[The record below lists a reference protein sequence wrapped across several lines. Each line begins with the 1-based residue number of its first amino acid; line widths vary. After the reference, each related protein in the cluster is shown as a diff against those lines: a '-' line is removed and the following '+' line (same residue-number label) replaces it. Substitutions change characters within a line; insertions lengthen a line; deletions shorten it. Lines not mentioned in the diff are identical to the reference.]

1 MKTYICL
8 MIFLL
13 TPALR
18 GQNAASL
25 ENQRSE
31 LLQKIQLQEKTV
43 NTLQTQLDSATSRL
57 EKEKSAH
64 RENSGKITKLLA
76 GAFSLSNKVEEEK
89 QRKSALEQELQETNQ
104 KLDIRYTEIID
115 SLQALKK
122 SRKAGQGPDID
133 RLILEAVE
141 KKLSVSPQIK
151 GLSFNPGQ
159 IAGINL
165 REARDSTEY
174 AIYRDYLKNA
184 LADVTQHQARIEK
197 VEKELE
203 EVAQLKK
210 KSEEFLEEA
219 GAERD
224 MGLFAQT
231 ASPIATA
238 EPTYGQISTDAA
250 RQATQAQVQSLFLIM
265 RQLDNGAED
274 ISRARW
280 KSPLDSGDVVLSI
293 PDYLKLLKKTNAIL
307 EQQKLLLLH
316 KLGEA
321 NK

>member
-13 TPALR
+13 APALR
-18 GQNAASL
+18 GQNTASL

-31 LLQKIQLQEKTV
+31 LLHKIQLQEKTV
-43 NTLQTQLDSATSRL
+43 NALQTQLDSATSRI

-64 RENSGKITKLLA
+64 GENSGKITKLLA

-115 SLQALKK
+115 SMQALKK
-122 SRKAGQGPDID
+122 SRKAGQQSDMD
-133 RLILEAVE
+133 RQILETVE
-141 KKLSVSPQIK
+141 KKLSVSPQIE

-159 IAGINL
+159 IAGIHL

-184 LADVTQHQARIEK
+184 LADVTQHQTRIEK
-197 VEKELE
+197 LEKELE
-203 EVAQLKK
+203 EVALLKK

-231 ASPIATA
+231 VSPIATA

-250 RQATQAQVQSLFLIM
+250 RQATGAQVQSLFLIM

-274 ISRARW
+274 MSRARW

-316 KLGEA
+316 KLGEGD
-321 NK
+321 K

>member
-13 TPALR
+13 APALR

-174 AIYRDYLKNA
+174 AIYRDYLQNA